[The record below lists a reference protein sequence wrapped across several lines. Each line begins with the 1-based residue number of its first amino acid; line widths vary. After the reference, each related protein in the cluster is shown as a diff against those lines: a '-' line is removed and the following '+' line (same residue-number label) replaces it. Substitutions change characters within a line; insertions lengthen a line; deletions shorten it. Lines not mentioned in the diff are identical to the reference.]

1 MARKAKNAAL
11 EPGQVILTGQ
21 FEQFREQAK
30 QLVSGRRGRQISE
43 EEFETF
49 TDAFLAIPIP
59 EAADTIYG

>member
-43 EEFETF
+43 EEFER
-49 TDAFLAIPIP
+49 LL
-59 EAADTIYG
+59 EG